1 VRFIFG
7 ALLLFSLWQSSMI
20 LFAGTMLRLHG
31 GAGDEFSV
39 SQISL
44 AREVDN
50 RDPKVLAWLV
60 KYNPVLPDRLN
71 SARELT
77 TLEPF
82 LGSAWA
88 SLFELKLA
96 SREVDGEAELAL
108 AQAIEFSPYDPM
120 VQEQLVRAGIAGWL
134 VMTPEMR
141 QTLITVAADMLN
153 SKAHYR
159 LGARRALISD
169 SGWLP
174 LVCQITTHAMCNG
187 S

>member
-1 VRFIFG
+1 MRFIFG
-7 ALLLFSLWQSSMI
+7 ALLVFSLWQSSMI

-31 GAGDEFSV
+31 GSGGEFSV

-50 RDPKVLAWLV
+50 RDPKVLAWLL
-60 KYNPVLPDRLN
+60 KYNPLLPDRLN
-71 SARELT
+71 SARQLT
-77 TLEPF
+77 KLEPF

-88 SLFELKLA
+88 NLFELKLA
-96 SREVDGEAELAL
+96 NRELDGEAELAL
-108 AQAIEFSPYDPM
+108 AQAVEFSPYDPI

-134 VMTPEMR
+134 VMTPDMR
-141 QTLITVAADMLN
+141 QTLVTVAANMLN

-159 LGARRALISD
+159 SGARRALISD

-174 LVCQITTHAMCNG
+174 LVCQVTTHAMCDG